1 MGAARVPALAPSFLL
16 TLLLFNCSPLSCLF
30 PCVSQGLPH
39 GRCFERVWEGKRV
52 GGRCSAPLSRPRS
65 SLARTAFFLL
75 LLISATWL
83 LGLLAVNSDA
93 LTFRYLF
100 AVFGCLQVGG
110 CQSDLA
116 GPRGHLSEMPQ
127 PRVAPRG
134 SPGRSL
140 TWRPGCVLALW
151 THGAAPWLSFRC
163 RCSLLGVMVKP
174 RGPATE
180 KKAPVA
186 PKAALPRALPG
197 TPIPWPPVYL
207 SGRSS
212 LLTPSPASIN
222 PTVSPG
228 GCWPL
233 TVHTVDPD

>member
-1 MGAARVPALAPSFLL
+1 MGRKEGGVDAAA
-16 TLLLFNCSPLSCLF
+16 TPL
-30 PCVSQGLPH
+30 P
-39 GRCFERVWEGKRV
+39 
-52 GGRCSAPLSRPRS
+52 RPRS
-65 SLARTAFFLL
+65 ALVRTAFFLL

-134 SPGRSL
+134 PPGRSL
-140 TWRPGCVLALW
+140 TRRPGCVLALW

-163 RCSLLGVMVKP
+163 RRSLLGVMVKP

-197 TPIPWPPVYL
+197 TPVPWPPVCV
-207 SGRSS
+207 RTHP